1 MNSSDS
7 VNLVARKLAIATI
20 LFVTVIYA
28 TAARVQSSLTRSVTA
43 MTLLTLLILTS
54 IGWSSSVPGQDLPPT
69 IKLNTDLV
77 TVSVSVTDRKDRPV
91 PGLDLGVGDFVV
103 TDDGKPVR
111 LEFFDKRG
119 PASMV
124 FVIDISSSMG
134 GKVQEL
140 RGAFKRFLQSAHYG
154 NDYTLISFNASPRLI
169 VRSVSADELWQAV
182 SALDPF
188 GYTALYDAVLLGLET
203 LDQSPKQHRAMVI
216 ISDGDDNRSRAS
228 LADVEQAV
236 SARHATVYTIGILS
250 NPKGGQSE
258 FDLHCRRLLTQ
269 LVEATGGMIRF
280 SALNGISDALIE
292 ISRDVKNHFCLG
304 Y

>member
-1 MNSSDS
+1 MTKSGSMK
-7 VNLVARKLAIATI
+7 LVARTVAIAAI
-20 LFVTVIYA
+20 HFVTLVYPNS
-28 TAARVQSSLTRSVTA
+28 ARVQYSLTRSVTA

-54 IGWSSSVPGQDLPPT
+54 IGWSSSVPGQDPPPP

-140 RGAFKRFLQSAHYG
+140 RGALK
-154 NDYTLISFNASPRLI
+154 T
-169 VRSVSADELWQAV
+169 VS
-182 SALDPF
+182 
-188 GYTALYDAVLLGLET
+188 
-203 LDQSPKQHRAMVI
+203 
-216 ISDGDDNRSRAS
+216 
-228 LADVEQAV
+228 
-236 SARHATVYTIGILS
+236 
-250 NPKGGQSE
+250 
-258 FDLHCRRLLTQ
+258 
-269 LVEATGGMIRF
+269 
-280 SALNGISDALIE
+280 
-292 ISRDVKNHFCLG
+292 
-304 Y
+304 